1 MRTETLAAQKT
12 RQLVVNILKYVLLL
26 FASFVALV
34 PLVSCVITAFKTNE
48 EYASTNVMV
57 LPQSWL
63 NFDNFAEA
71 WKQANMG
78 SAFLNSFMILICV
91 LVGSVM
97 ISAMLA
103 YVLNR
108 FQFPGNSLIRTL
120 FTIATLIPGIASQVT
135 VYQIMDSLHL
145 VNTMHGYI
153 TLMLGTDVITIYIF
167 LQFFEN
173 LSVNLDESAIMDGC
187 SYFGAFFR
195 ILFSLLK
202 PAIVTSAILKGVSTY
217 NEYYMAGLY
226 LQDKTRYQVVS
237 TTLYVFTGP
246 MGSQYNYICAGVIIT
261 IIPALIIFLL
271 CQDQIYSGLAAGAV
285 KG

>member
-97 ISAMLA
+97 LPSMGCPPTTGSPGRRRRWNWPRSCSASWRRTAPMRAVIWRLSAGISGPSPT
-103 YVLNR
+103 R
-108 FQFPGNSLIRTL
+108 SCRK
-120 FTIATLIPGIASQVT
+120 T
-135 VYQIMDSLHL
+135 V
-145 VNTMHGYI
+145 
-153 TLMLGTDVITIYIF
+153 
-167 LQFFEN
+167 
-173 LSVNLDESAIMDGC
+173 
-187 SYFGAFFR
+187 
-195 ILFSLLK
+195 
-202 PAIVTSAILKGVSTY
+202 
-217 NEYYMAGLY
+217 
-226 LQDKTRYQVVS
+226 
-237 TTLYVFTGP
+237 
-246 MGSQYNYICAGVIIT
+246 
-261 IIPALIIFLL
+261 
-271 CQDQIYSGLAAGAV
+271 
-285 KG
+285 